1 MVRRITRSSKTLS
14 CTPPPTASPLVIDG
28 TVSGDSIDSDWEQE
42 SDGSSDDGSSLV
54 ATLAEDSESN
64 DEIIVISDHDSEDR
78 PLAASVIKDEVQ
90 TENDHSLS
98 NSIHVQLEQQIPKQK
113 KKRKPSE
120 PPVVWHAPSDLDE
133 LDICSDLE
141 ILNAGPRKR
150 KYNVESK
157 IRVLHPEIGTVW
169 RDLKQKSL
177 DFTLDSNQPNDVTLK
192 LLPFQLEGVSWLK
205 HQEEGN
211 IK

>member
-1 MVRRITRSSKTLS
+1 MARRITRSSITLTET
-14 CTPPPTASPLVIDG
+14 TPPSTASPLVIDD
-28 TVSGDSIDSDWEQE
+28 TFSGDSIDSDWEQE
-42 SDGSSDDGSSLV
+42 SDASSDDGSSLQ
-54 ATLAEDSESN
+54 TLSN
-64 DEIIVISDHDSEDR
+64 DEAIVISDSEDM
-78 PLAASVIKDEVQ
+78 PLVASVSKNEAKAG
-90 TENDHSLS
+90 NDHS
-98 NSIHVQLEQQIPKQK
+98 SIHVQLEQQIPKQK

-120 PPVVWHAPSDLDE
+120 PPVVWNAPSDLDE

-141 ILNAGPRKR
+141 TLNAGPKKR

-169 RDLKQKSL
+169 RDLKQKSS
-177 DFTLDSNQPNDVTLK
+177 DCTLDSNQPNDVTLK

-211 IK
+211 IQQ